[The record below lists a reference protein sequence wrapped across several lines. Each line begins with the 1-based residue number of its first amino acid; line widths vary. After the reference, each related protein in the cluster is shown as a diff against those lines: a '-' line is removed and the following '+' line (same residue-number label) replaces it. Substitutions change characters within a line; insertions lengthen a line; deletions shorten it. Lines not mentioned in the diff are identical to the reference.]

1 MGKEWDNY
9 IKIRPYRCCI
19 WMLDLELS
27 VWAFMTQ
34 RGSCSSRVWL
44 RGKCQVIRV
53 VPFSLVLNTRLH
65 PEQHTGAVSKSSFT
79 ATIAIASADLCLLH
93 PRHKSRPNCVSEET
107 WPPIQRTWASQS
119 SLHTPAGVPLG
130 VGLTLPQGQD
140 IRRGRD
146 LWPAERPGPMGAAIG
161 TEHTCVSWPT
171 RPRRQHVDI
180 LGELPF
186 IPTPWWSSWLVL
198 RGGQSLLRAALTT
211 VVLLHRLRLTLEKTV
226 FLSAFGRYII
236 TTARWAVFILH
247 TASCVYHHSPC
258 VRVPPVNPV
267 YREEDWAW
275 RRRSGGGLGLIPRA
289 RGPPL
294 LSARLLPQIHAWI
307 S

>member
-119 SLHTPAGVPLG
+119 SLHTPAGVPQ
-130 VGLTLPQGQD
+130 V
-140 IRRGRD
+140 RD
-146 LWPAERPGPMGAAIG
+146 
-161 TEHTCVSWPT
+161 T
-171 RPRRQHVDI
+171 
-180 LGELPF
+180 
-186 IPTPWWSSWLVL
+186 
-198 RGGQSLLRAALTT
+198 
-211 VVLLHRLRLTLEKTV
+211 
-226 FLSAFGRYII
+226 
-236 TTARWAVFILH
+236 
-247 TASCVYHHSPC
+247 
-258 VRVPPVNPV
+258 
-267 YREEDWAW
+267 
-275 RRRSGGGLGLIPRA
+275 GGGADTPTGSGHQAGQGSLTCREAWAHGSGYRDRA
-289 RGPPL
+289 HLCLLAHEAQEATPGHIGWAPL
-294 LSARLLPQIHAWI
+294 HPNPMVKFMAS